1 MFSHRF
7 YQVYPAPVFTA
18 LATTGN
24 CLSYINI
31 VVTSPKYPAF
41 KIGIA
46 ASKTDNRKPKH
57 KYYPKCEPIQIN
69 NRKQIKTKQRT
80 SKQ

>member
-1 MFSHRF
+1 M
-7 YQVYPAPVFTA
+7 
-18 LATTGN
+18 GNN

-31 VVTSPKYPAF
+31 VVTNPKYPAF

-46 ASKTDNRKPKH
+46 ASKTDNTKPKH
-57 KYYPKCEPIQIN
+57 KHYPKCEPMQTN
-69 NRKQIKTKQRT
+69 NQNQIKTKQRT